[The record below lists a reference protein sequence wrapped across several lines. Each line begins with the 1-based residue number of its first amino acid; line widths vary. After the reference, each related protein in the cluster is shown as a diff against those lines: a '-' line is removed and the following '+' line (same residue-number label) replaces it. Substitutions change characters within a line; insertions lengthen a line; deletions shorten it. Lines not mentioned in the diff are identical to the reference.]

1 MTEGSEG
8 KAGDLTARLADFTMS
23 FTLRSAP
30 ERVQQFAKLAIL
42 DCLAVAVLAEAMSTL
57 GDPFSMLAFAS
68 NGRDDVEMTTVK
80 AFSLPYDRACIG
92 RLAALS
98 STSRPRRRL

>member
-1 MTEGSEG
+1 
-8 KAGDLTARLADFTMS
+8 
-23 FTLRSAP
+23 
-30 ERVQQFAKLAIL
+30 
-42 DCLAVAVLAEAMSTL
+42 MSTL

-80 AFSLPYDRACIG
+80 AFSEPYDRACIG

-98 STSRPRRRL
+98 SGLSNGSAPPFATPAS